1 MATMKDVARRAGVS
15 TATVSR
21 VINNTAYVEPVTRER
36 VEKAM
41 REFNY
46 HRNAAALA
54 LAKRSGNMLGLL
66 TGNLDD
72 PFFSRLARGV
82 EDITRQAG
90 VRLMLCSGGH
100 QAELEKS
107 GLDFLINQG
116 CEAIVAHVTRMGE
129 EELLRYAA
137 HTPALVLV
145 NRYLPAIANRCIW
158 LDNAKAA
165 QAATELLI
173 RQGHRRIACVT
184 ADLPIDDRAQRLA
197 GYRKA
202 MAAAGIEV
210 PGAWIISVPFNEK
223 GGELAAERVLAS
235 DPRFTAAVTFND
247 VMAAGMMRTC
257 HQRHIQLPDAPRA
270 SRCRSTAAATSR
282 RRTTAFRPSLSCETL
297 SPMASRMS
305 KASAANER
313 PVTQCERMKSITWPV
328 ACAHILR
335 LSKPLRCCST
345 PSSTGAVYG

>member
-72 PFFSRLARGV
+72 PFFTPGAGV

-107 GLDFLINQG
+107 GLDFLINQ
-116 CEAIVAHVTRMGE
+116 
-129 EELLRYAA
+129 
-137 HTPALVLV
+137 
-145 NRYLPAIANRCIW
+145 
-158 LDNAKAA
+158 DAKPSW
-165 QAATELLI
+165 
-173 RQGHRRIACVT
+173 R
-184 ADLPIDDRAQRLA
+184 
-197 GYRKA
+197 
-202 MAAAGIEV
+202 
-210 PGAWIISVPFNEK
+210 
-223 GGELAAERVLAS
+223 
-235 DPRFTAAVTFND
+235 
-247 VMAAGMMRTC
+247 
-257 HQRHIQLPDAPRA
+257 
-270 SRCRSTAAATSR
+270 TSR
-282 RRTTAFRPSLSCETL
+282 AWGRRSC
-297 SPMASRMS
+297 
-305 KASAANER
+305 
-313 PVTQCERMKSITWPV
+313 
-328 ACAHILR
+328 CATPPTRLR
-335 LSKPLRCCST
+335 WC
-345 PSSTGAVYG
+345 

>member
-100 QAELEKS
+100 QAELEK
-107 GLDFLINQG
+107 
-116 CEAIVAHVTRMGE
+116 
-129 EELLRYAA
+129 AA
-137 HTPALVLV
+137 S
-145 NRYLPAIANRCIW
+145 IFSS
-158 LDNAKAA
+158 
-165 QAATELLI
+165 I
-173 RQGHRRIACVT
+173 R
-184 ADLPIDDRAQRLA
+184 
-197 GYRKA
+197 
-202 MAAAGIEV
+202 
-210 PGAWIISVPFNEK
+210 
-223 GGELAAERVLAS
+223 
-235 DPRFTAAVTFND
+235 D
-247 VMAAGMMRTC
+247 VKPSWR
-257 HQRHIQLPDAPRA
+257 
-270 SRCRSTAAATSR
+270 TSR
-282 RRTTAFRPSLSCETL
+282 AWRRR
-297 SPMASRMS
+297 
-305 KASAANER
+305 
-313 PVTQCERMKSITWPV
+313 
-328 ACAHILR
+328 
-335 LSKPLRCCST
+335 RCCAT
-345 PSSTGAVYG
+345 PPIRPRWC